1 MCFCQ
6 LLTVLSVHVFD
17 LENLPCLLKEIMQE
31 AKRLTD
37 AEWCV
42 VAVF

>member
-1 MCFCQ
+1 VCVRE
-6 LLTVLSVHVFD
+6 T
-17 LENLPCLLKEIMQE
+17 ENLPCLLKEIMQE

-42 VAVF
+42 NICFAFVDF